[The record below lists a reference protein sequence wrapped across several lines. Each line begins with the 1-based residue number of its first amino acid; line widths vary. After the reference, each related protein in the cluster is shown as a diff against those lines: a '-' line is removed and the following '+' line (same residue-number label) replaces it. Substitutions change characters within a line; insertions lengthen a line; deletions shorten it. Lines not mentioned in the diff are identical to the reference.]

1 MTLDE
6 AIFTALS
13 AHAGV
18 TAIAG
23 DRSYP
28 VQAPQSA
35 AAPFNVWQRI
45 SSTPVNTHDGA
56 AELDNVL
63 VQFSCYAP
71 TFTQAHDLRR
81 AVRAALES
89 VTLGNGASGIVAN
102 VRDGF
107 EDVPTPP
114 LFRSDVDIEF
124 LAAP

>member
-35 AAPFNVWQRI
+35 AAPMVVWQRI

-63 VQFSCYAP
+63 VQFACYAP

-89 VTLGNGASGIVAN
+89 VTLGNSASGIVAN
-102 VRDGF
+102 VRDGI
-107 EDVPTPP
+107 EDAPTPP

>member
-6 AIFTALS
+6 AIFTVLS
-13 AHAGV
+13 SNAGV
-18 TAIAG
+18 AAICG

-28 VQAPQSA
+28 VQAPQTA
-35 AAPFNVWQRI
+35 AAPYVVWQRI

-56 AELDNVL
+56 AELDTVL
-63 VQFSCYAP
+63 VQFSCYGL

-81 AVRAALES
+81 AVRSALES
-89 VTLGNGASGIVAN
+89 VALGNGAVGIVAN

-107 EDVPTPP
+107 EDAPTPP